1 MTRPTDPDRL
11 VSLRITQD
19 SIRVQLMEA
28 AIDRLAWDFCAQL
41 DRAKIVY
48 AIIGGYVAIL
58 LGRPRESEDVDLFS
72 EPLRFDA
79 FAALHRKLTTRYDCL
94 TPGSARRLFDDY
106 LSAGSESTSVR
117 YARRGT
123 FYPNIEFKFAGK
135 PLDRR
140 ALRKRISVDANGER
154 IYIGPLEEMIAF
166 KLWMGSPKDFEDAR
180 WIYRAAKEVLHEPT
194 IWTTAEDLGVSERQ
208 GRRVLGGR

>member
-1 MTRPTDPDRL
+1 M
-11 VSLRITQD
+11 
-19 SIRVQLMEA
+19 QLKEA

-41 DRAKIVY
+41 ERAKIVY

-58 LGRPRESEDVDLFS
+58 LGRPRESEDVDVFS

-79 FAALHRKLTTRYDCL
+79 FASLHRALTRSYDCL
-94 TPGSARRLFDDY
+94 TPGSTRRLFDDY
-106 LSAGSESTSVR
+106 LHAGSESTSVR
-117 YARRGT
+117 YAPKGQ
-123 FYPNIEFKFAGK
+123 FNPNVEFKFAAK
-135 PLDRR
+135 ALDRR
-140 ALRKRISVDANGER
+140 ALRKRIPVDANGER

-180 WIYRAAKEVLHEPT
+180 WIYRSAKEVLNDPS
-194 IWTTAEDLGVSERQ
+194 IWTTAETLGVSERQ